1 MAFIA
6 GTAAHINID
15 TALLYNWT
23 ALVFIGRPES
33 VRTCYIY
40 SYTHVL
46 YPKTTF
52 GVEAAIG

>member
-1 MAFIA
+1 MFVILDFTVHFKRRVMAFIA

-33 VRTCYIY
+33 VRTC
-40 SYTHVL
+40 
-46 YPKTTF
+46 
-52 GVEAAIG
+52 